1 MNGSLLQGTSGR
13 VGQVVIY
20 NRMGRWCMRCHVE
33 HIRDRRSEAQ
43 LACRSTFTA
52 MMRMASAM
60 SEALALGL
68 RTEARGRGLLDSN
81 LFLRLNKD
89 CFRAADGGEGNAVS
103 GSTEASGAKGG
114 VEVDYELLQ
123 VSCGPLT
130 PVGETRATLDD
141 GRLQLKFKSV
151 GGSGGDR
158 VQVYVFCPELGW
170 GLLSLPVYR
179 GDRRLALQLPDAMRG
194 KALCLYVFC
203 TDLEG
208 RASATTWA
216 GLLTPDGADTEAADG
231 DSGAADDSSRAA
243 DGSKTASDSGSGADA
258 PSVTDSG
265 TAAAGR
271 AASAD
276 TEGLPH
282 PR

>member
-20 NRMGRWCMRCHVE
+20 NRMGRWCMRRHVE

-81 LFLRLNKD
+81 LFLQLNKD
-89 CFRAADGGEGNAVS
+89 CFRAADGGENG
-103 GSTEASGAKGG
+103 GARGG

-216 GLLTPDGADTEAADG
+216 RLLAPDGADTEASDGGSEASDDGNNGASDDGNTAADG
-231 DSGAADDSSRAA
+231 GSGAAV
-243 DGSKTASDSGSGADA
+243 KY
-258 PSVTDSG
+258 
-265 TAAAGR
+265 R

-276 TEGLPH
+276 TEGAAPPQLTAN
-282 PR
+282 PRRPVA